1 MDEIYERLNPRIP
14 IEYVLFSFLVL
25 SIVIVLGMLMMKWGR
40 VKKFLLGSLLSEYYF
55 LVLCSTVICRGCGSE
70 RRKELVPFWNYADIW
85 NRVDYPTDLI
95 EVLLNIALFVP
106 IGLLLGGM
114 GMKLKKAFLSG
125 VVLSCVIEGSQFAFR
140 RGLCETDDVIH
151 NTLGC
156 ISVQVQPRS
165 CEQDKDKSSFFLP
178 FYIKFRISFFYTM
191 IPLDFQ

>member
-55 LVLCSTVICRGCGSE
+55 LVFCSTVICRGCGSE

-106 IGLLLGGM
+106 I
-114 GMKLKKAFLSG
+114 
-125 VVLSCVIEGSQFAFR
+125 
-140 RGLCETDDVIH
+140 
-151 NTLGC
+151 
-156 ISVQVQPRS
+156 
-165 CEQDKDKSSFFLP
+165 
-178 FYIKFRISFFYTM
+178 
-191 IPLDFQ
+191 

>member
-14 IEYVLFSFLVL
+14 IEYVLFSFLAL

-55 LVLCSTVICRGCGSE
+55 LVLCSTVICRDCGSE
-70 RRKELVPFWNYADIW
+70 RRKELIPFWNYADIW
-85 NRVDYPTDLI
+85 NMVDYPTDLM

-114 GMKLKKAFLSG
+114 GMKLKRVFLSG

-156 ISVQVQPRS
+156 IIGYLV
-165 CEQDKDKSSFFLP
+165 FLWLLK
-178 FYIKFRISFFYTM
+178 IKRYHRIKK
-191 IPLDFQ
+191 

>member
-14 IEYVLFSFLVL
+14 IEYVLFSFLAL

-55 LVLCSTVICRGCGSE
+55 LVFCSTVICRGCGSE
-70 RRKELVPFWNYADIW
+70 RRKELIPFWNYADIW
-85 NRVDYPTDLI
+85 NRVDYPTDMI

-114 GMKLKKAFLSG
+114 GMKLKKVFLSG
-125 VVLSCVIEGSQFAFR
+125 VILSCVIEGSQFAFR

-156 ISVQVQPRS
+156 IIGYLV
-165 CEQDKDKSSFFLP
+165 FLWLLK
-178 FYIKFRISFFYTM
+178 IKRYHRIKK
-191 IPLDFQ
+191 